1 MIVGGIGGG
10 TAEKAY
16 CGAAVKIRR
25 GGIKTTVELLVELSP
40 IVPSD
45 SDFEEALAVA
55 RVPKA
60 NLARYYLIALE
71 NGNQGQKEP
80 EFVPN
85 SNEDQVNLEHIL
97 PKRAS
102 AADWGGPFNADERRD
117 YVHRLGNMALLQKGP
132 NGRIGNKA
140 FSVKKP
146 ILTQSAFAL
155 TADVGTQADWTKTT
169 IRYRQATLAQLA
181 VKVWPEIG
189 YCDGQMLLN
198 FNAPDRFTVG
208 RRHGSTFLSQSGAE
222 G

>member
-1 MIVGGIGGG
+1 M
-10 TAEKAY
+10 
-16 CGAAVKIRR
+16 
-25 GGIKTTVELLVELSP
+25 
-40 IVPSD
+40 
-45 SDFEEALAVA
+45 
-55 RVPKA
+55 
-60 NLARYYLIALE
+60 
-71 NGNQGQKEP
+71 
-80 EFVPN
+80 
-85 SNEDQVNLEHIL
+85 NLEHIL

-146 ILTQSAFAL
+146 ILTQSEFAL

-208 RRHGSTFLSQSGAE
+208 RRHGSTF
-222 G
+222 